1 MTSLSLC
8 VQGMIAELRVRGDPH
23 VGPQHC
29 LDDDDDDDDGV
40 SLSSPPSTPWK
51 VPKAE
56 GLAFPQEPQSD
67 GARMVS
73 LKDAISGTGT
83 W

>member
-8 VQGMIAELRVRGDPH
+8 VQGRIAELRMRGDPH

-29 LDDDDDDDDGV
+29 LDDDDDDDDDGV

-51 VPKAE
+51 VTKAE
-56 GLAFPQEPQSD
+56 GLAFPQEPEVM
-67 GARMVS
+67 GPEWS
-73 LKDAISGTGT
+73 L
-83 W
+83 